1 MDRETFKKMWEMS
14 APGSETE
21 HLFLRLPQV
30 EFYAEER
37 VGENC
42 LEVMPDV
49 SLFDACI
56 TRLLTKCYQKFRYA
70 EKEELPPD
78 TKSGVRFTTLTIDTP
93 P

>member
-49 SLFDACI
+49 SLVIA
-56 TRLLTKCYQKFRYA
+56 
-70 EKEELPPD
+70 
-78 TKSGVRFTTLTIDTP
+78 
-93 P
+93 